1 MTLVKMEVMVPPASA
16 ALVAGASRVVADVVK
31 ALANGWQPWDDTREI
46 VQSVMTHLA
55 PVAGSVSKV
64 TGELVQY
71 PAETAR
77 LVGLVL
83 GDLVGLALKKV
94 RG

>member
-1 MTLVKMEVMVPPASA
+1 MEVMVPPASA
-16 ALVAGASRVVADVVK
+16 ALVGGASRVVADVVK

-46 VQSVMTHLA
+46 MQSVMTHLA
-55 PVAGSVSKV
+55 PVAGNVSEV
-64 TGELVQY
+64 ARELAQY

-77 LVGLVL
+77 LAGLVL

-94 RG
+94 MG